1 MIGKKRKLKNLW
13 TKKSNAVKIFKRFF
27 EWITDDSFKPPNILK
42 MKVLI
47 IEDEKPA
54 ARRLNRMLANLGL
67 KVQQMLHSVEES
79 LNWLQ
84 NNEHP
89 DLIFLDIQLSDGLS
103 FEIFEEIEVKSAII
117 FTTAYDEYALKA
129 FKLNSIDYLLKPLDE
144 DELKVAVDKFNENR
158 PKQTDV
164 QVNLDD
170 IRKLLVN
177 PVDRKF
183 KKRLTIKV
191 GQHIK
196 IIPIDEVECF
206 YSENKSTYIYT
217 RENRNHLL
225 DHSLEYWQEQLNPE
239 HFFRVNRTFI
249 VYINGI
255 KDIIAHSNSRLKLI
269 LHSFSETEIIVSR
282 ERVKEFK
289 NWID

>member
-1 MIGKKRKLKNLW
+1 MTVI
-13 TKKSNAVKIFKRFF
+13 
-27 EWITDDSFKPPNILK
+27 
-42 MKVLI
+42 I

-54 ARRLNRMLANLGL
+54 ARRLNRMLLALGIEA
-67 KVQQMLHSVEES
+67 KTMLHSVEES

-103 FEIFEEIEVKSAII
+103 FDIFEEIEVKSAVI

-144 DELKVAVDKFNENR
+144 DELKVAVGKFKEHR
-158 PKQTDV
+158 PQQDAI
-164 QVNLDD
+164 QVNLED
-170 IRKLLVN
+170 IRKILVN

-183 KKRLTIKV
+183 KKRLTIKI

-196 IIPIDEVECF
+196 IIHIDEIECF
-206 YSENKSTYIYT
+206 HSEHKSTYIHT
-217 RENRNHLL
+217 KENRNYLI
-225 DHSLEYWQEQLNPE
+225 DNSLEYWQDELNPE
-239 HFFRVNRTFI
+239 HFFRVNRTF
-249 VYINGI
+249 VVHINAI
-255 KDIIAHSNSRLKLI
+255 KDIISYANSRLKLV
-269 LHSFSETEIIVSR
+269 LHSYTETEIIVSR
-282 ERVKEFK
+282 ERVKDFK

>member
-1 MIGKKRKLKNLW
+1 MNVI
-13 TKKSNAVKIFKRFF
+13 
-27 EWITDDSFKPPNILK
+27 
-42 MKVLI
+42 I

-54 ARRLNRMLANLGL
+54 ARRLNRMLSVLEIEV
-67 KVQQMLHSVEES
+67 KTMLHSVEES
-79 LNWLQ
+79 INWFQ
-84 NNEHP
+84 NNKHP

-103 FEIFEEIEVKSAII
+103 FEIFEEVEVKSAII

-144 DELKVAVDKFNENR
+144 DELKVAVDKFKEN
-158 PKQTDV
+158 QTQKSEV
-164 QVNLDD
+164 KVNIDD
-170 IRKLLVN
+170 IRKLLIN

-183 KKRLTIKV
+183 KKRFTIKI

-196 IIPIDEVECF
+196 IIHIDEIECF
-206 YSENKSTYIYT
+206 YSENKATYIHT
-217 RENRNHLL
+217 NSNRNYLI
-225 DHSLEYWQEQLNPE
+225 DDSLEHWQEQLNPE

-249 VYINGI
+249 VHINAI
-255 KDIIAHSNSRLKLI
+255 KDIVSYTNSRLQLV
-269 LHSFSETEIIVSR
+269 LHSYTDAEIIVSR